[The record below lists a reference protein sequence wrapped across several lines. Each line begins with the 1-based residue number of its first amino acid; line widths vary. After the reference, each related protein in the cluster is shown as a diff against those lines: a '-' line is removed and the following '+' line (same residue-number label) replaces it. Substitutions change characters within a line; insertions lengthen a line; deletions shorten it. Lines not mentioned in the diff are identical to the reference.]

1 MWFNLLIAVILLLA
15 TLAGYYLIRKHI
27 AGDSALTTRPR
38 RKTTQGPNELET
50 MIAAYQRERTPEA
63 LPAAPATTKVALAG
77 PQTGVEHVLPAPLE
91 VAAPAPAA
99 PTASSSTHVQL
110 RKPFLTGPNR
120 LLYLVLKIGLPEH
133 LVFPNVRLADLV
145 RVVNPAATPQARAQ
159 LAQTRIDFIVC
170 TAELNVIALLDI
182 TDGNRADDI
191 IKRQLEAQL
200 TAGGCRYLR
209 VTPNAIPKPAQIR
222 SLVCGE

>member
-15 TLAGYYLIRKHI
+15 TLAGYYLIRKRI
-27 AGDSALTTRPR
+27 AGDSVLTTRPQ
-38 RKTTQGPNELET
+38 RKAKQGPNELEAV
-50 MIAAYQRERTPEA
+50 IAAYHRERTQEA
-63 LPAAPATTKVALAG
+63 LPAASKLALVR
-77 PQTGVEHVLPAPLE
+77 PQAEEERALPAPLD
-91 VAAPAPAA
+91 VAAPAPEA

-110 RKPFLTGPNR
+110 RKPFLSGPNR

-145 RVVNPAATPQARAQ
+145 RVVNPATTPQARAQ

-170 TAELNVIALLDI
+170 SAELTVIALLDI
-182 TDGNRADDI
+182 TDGNRADDV
-191 IKRQLEAQL
+191 IKRQLETQL

-209 VTPNAIPKPAQIR
+209 VTPNAIPKPGQIR